1 MPDLC
6 PLHALLLQGARP
18 ALWGWS
24 GRPGRGSRSGTE
36 HSLAT
41 GCVHQQGD
49 EGGGGRADAVQGQ
62 HGVLA
67 LLLAYHVVC
76 GDCRVSACHPCCL
89 WYPLHSTHV
98 FLNVSRLSCSVPLEA
113 WASSSYSAG
122 VQHLGSCTLNP
133 KGAAVFLGPLQ
144 FYSGGPL
151 PVPQVPIMGSDHR
164 GFDQVV
170 FLPPTPLL
178 APVPTDLSPR

>member
-41 GCVHQQGD
+41 GRVHQQGD

-98 FLNVSRLSCSVPLEA
+98 FLNVSRLSCSVPPEA

-122 VQHLGSCTLNP
+122 VQHLGELHVESQRCSRVS
-133 KGAAVFLGPLQ
+133 GAT
-144 FYSGGPL
+144 
-151 PVPQVPIMGSDHR
+151 PV
-164 GFDQVV
+164 
-170 FLPPTPLL
+170 
-178 APVPTDLSPR
+178 LSRWALTCSPGAHHGLWP